1 MSVLLINTFLEVC
14 SLACVGPFV
23 DKMTVITVD
32 PKERARIQSI
42 LSVGVIIFSS
52 PFGWIAGTL
61 SGFNKDLPFILNIVL
76 FAIGA
81 GLAYMAGK
89 ASQRQAVQESL
100 IE

>member
-1 MSVLLINTFLEVC
+1 
-14 SLACVGPFV
+14 
-23 DKMTVITVD
+23 MTVITVD

-61 SGFNKDLPFILNIVL
+61 SGLNKDLPFILNIFL

-81 GLAYMAGK
+81 GLAYLAGR
-89 ASQRQAVQESL
+89 ASQRQVVQES
-100 IE
+100 IIQ